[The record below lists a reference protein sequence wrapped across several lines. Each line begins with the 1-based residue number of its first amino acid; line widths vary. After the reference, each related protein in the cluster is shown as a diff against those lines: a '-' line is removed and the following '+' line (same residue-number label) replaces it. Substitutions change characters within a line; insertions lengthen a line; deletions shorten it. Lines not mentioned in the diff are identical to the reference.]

1 VLNLAPN
8 FSLGIGKTKEKPGSS
23 STAEKEQ
30 MFHEP
35 QIEKLIRI
43 RIMAKARILFE
54 IVFTSL
60 KAGANFEKNC
70 RMYGENSERVKSE

>member
-1 VLNLAPN
+1 L
-8 FSLGIGKTKEKPGSS
+8 EKRKRNP
-23 STAEKEQ
+23 AHPRPLKKEQ